1 MGVKLTGWTRTGPG
15 RESDLEILGFRM
27 AVFSINI
34 KSSLAP
40 RPFGWHVHPWG
51 AFQQLKKNEIISPA
65 CVFGPHHDCQ
75 RSSVFH

>member
-51 AFQQLKKNEIISPA
+51 AF
-65 CVFGPHHDCQ
+65 
-75 RSSVFH
+75 